1 MQMLLG
7 TTSTSQSVHRDPC
20 YFPHIYSGL
29 VPGLHPIRGM
39 RDSDSEVID
48 AHHQTM
54 LEYDAARVMLAR
66 RTKAFTDLLV
76 AERFVMSRLGIG
88 AVPHLNHYRAG
99 YYP

>member
-1 MQMLLG
+1 
-7 TTSTSQSVHRDPC
+7 
-20 YFPHIYSGL
+20 
-29 VPGLHPIRGM
+29 M